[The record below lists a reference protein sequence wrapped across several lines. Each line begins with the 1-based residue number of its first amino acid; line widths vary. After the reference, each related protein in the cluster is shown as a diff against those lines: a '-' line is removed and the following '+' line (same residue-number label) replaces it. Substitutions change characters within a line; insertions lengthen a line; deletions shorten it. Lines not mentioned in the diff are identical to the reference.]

1 MYTQEL
7 HYLFQVTGLNLSDN
21 CKIVNVAA
29 SVGATVVGVKKD
41 LYLMH
46 NYQIRKITS
55 KSHQSHQRFDDS
67 VFFSILVLLEN
78 FIKIGA

>member
-1 MYTQEL
+1 M
-7 HYLFQVTGLNLSDN
+7 FKVTGLNLSDN
-21 CKIVNVAA
+21 CKILDVAA

-55 KSHQSHQRFDDS
+55 KSHQSHQRFDNS
-67 VFFSILVLLEN
+67 NVFFQYTYFLQNRFLSLYFAALT
-78 FIKIGA
+78 